1 MLYIKQVN
9 FLSIQVTFMFG
20 NIICP
25 LEIMLIKNN
34 LFLSEN
40 NGKSLLVNAINYY
53 ILLFEKKKNLPL
65 GQGMVSGFGL

>member
-40 NGKSLLVNAINYY
+40 NGKIIASECYKLLYFTI
-53 ILLFEKKKNLPL
+53 
-65 GQGMVSGFGL
+65 